1 MSISRLNFGTAGIP
15 LSTKPRDTI
24 NGIKEVRKLN
34 LDALELEFVR
44 QIYIKKDQTPEIGKQ
59 AKSDNVILT
68 AHCPYFIN
76 LNSEDKKKYYAS
88 IGYIK
93 NSAIITSLCDGYSV
107 CFHAGYYQKQ
117 DPEKV
122 YKKIK
127 EAIKMIV
134 KDVKEQNKNIWI
146 RPEISGKQSQFGS
159 LNEIIRISKEIDQVL
174 PCIDFSHLYARTIGQ
189 NNTREEFKKILQE
202 IEKSLGK
209 IALNNMH
216 IHLSGIAY
224 GEKGEKNHLNLK
236 DSKLNYEDLLKTLK
250 EFKCKGV
257 VICESP
263 NIEEDA
269 ILLKEIYKKN
279 LD

>member
-1 MSISRLNFGTAGIP
+1 MNISGLNFGTAGIP

-34 LDALELEFVR
+34 LDVLELEFVR
-44 QIYIKKDQTPEIGKQ
+44 QIYIKKEQTPEIGKQ
-59 AKSDNVILT
+59 AKKDNIILT

-93 NSAIITSLCDGYSV
+93 NSAIIASLCGGYSV

-117 DPEKV
+117 YPEKV
-122 YKKIK
+122 YSKIK
-127 EAIKMIV
+127 EAIKIIV
-134 KDVKEQNKNIWI
+134 KDIKKQDKNIWI

-159 LNEIIRISKEIDQVL
+159 LNEIVRISKEIDQVL
-174 PCIDFSHLYARTIGQ
+174 PCIDFSHLYARTTGQ
-189 NNTREEFKKILQE
+189 NNTKEEFKKILQE

-236 DSKLNYEDLLKTLK
+236 DSKLNYENLLKTLK

-263 NIEEDA
+263 NIEKDA
-269 ILLKEIYKKN
+269 ILLKETYKKI
-279 LD
+279 